1 MQNPVRS
8 LKLSELAEQ
17 YELRFKGDGDT
28 LIDGIGTLSE
38 ATGTQISFLAN
49 AAYREQLKTT
59 AAAAVIVSADHVE
72 NCPVNALIAKD
83 PYVSY
88 AKIAGRFDPRRTIN
102 PGIHASASIDPEARL
117 AKDVHVGANAVIGPG
132 CEISE
137 AVSIG
142 PGCVL
147 IADCKIG
154 KGSRLHANVT
164 ICDSVSI
171 GERTI
176 IHPGAVIG
184 ADGFGL
190 AFDRDHWLKIPQ
202 LGSVRIGDDCEIG
215 ANTTIDR
222 GAIGD
227 TIVEDDVR
235 LDNQIQIAHNV
246 HIGAHT
252 AMAGRV
258 GISGSTRIGKYCM
271 FAGSSGAVGHIQIA
285 DRTTVSYLS
294 AITKSITE
302 PGTTWSSG
310 LPARP
315 QREWNRIVAHLHR
328 LEKLTRRVFKLEKQN
343 ETKRKTI
350 KKD

>member
-1 MQNPVRS
+1 MRKPVSS
-8 LKLSELAEQ
+8 LKLSELANL
-17 YELRFKGDGDT
+17 YKLRFKGDGET
-28 LIDGIGTLSE
+28 LIDGIGTLSD
-38 ATGTQISFLAN
+38 ATNTQVSFLAN
-49 AAYREQLKTT
+49 PAYRKQLKTT
-59 AAAAVIVSADHVE
+59 SAAAVIVSEKDAQY
-72 NCPVNALIAKD
+72 CPGNTLIAED

-88 AKIAGRFDPRRTIN
+88 AKVAGRFDPRRPVS
-102 PGIHASASIDPEARL
+102 PGIHDSASIDPKATL
-117 AKDVHVGANAVIGPG
+117 GNDVYIGANAVIGPG
-132 CEISE
+132 CEIAE

-147 IADCKIG
+147 IADCKVG
-154 KGSRLHANVT
+154 AGSRLHANVT
-164 ICDSVSI
+164 ICDGVSI
-171 GERTI
+171 GKRTI
-176 IHPGAVIG
+176 IHPGVVIG

-190 AFDRDHWLKIPQ
+190 AFDRDHWEKIPQ
-202 LGSVRIGDDCEIG
+202 LGSVQIGNDCEIG

-235 LDNQIQIAHNV
+235 LDNQIQIGHNV

-271 FAGSSGAVGHIQIA
+271 FAGSSGTVGHIQIA

-294 AITKSITE
+294 AVTKSITKT
-302 PGTTWSSG
+302 GTVWSSS

-315 QREWNRIVAHLHR
+315 QREWLRTVAHIHK
-328 LEKLTRRVFKLEKQN
+328 LEKLTRRVLRLEKQ
-343 ETKRKTI
+343 TGKLS